1 MQPKT
6 AMHER
11 LAQLGMMRGRKSIM
25 PENKQGSNG
34 ITFIRSLIEQ
44 IGDTT
49 RTCELQRR
57 HCDRAREGSLSGK
70 DLRQV
75 PLSVEWAVQEETT
88 MVVQGERICI
98 PKGYMMIWLGD
109 LCHQGDAY
117 SKMHTRVHAYLDPY
131 GPSLPGADSVHGC
144 AAAG

>member
-1 MQPKT
+1 
-6 AMHER
+6 
-11 LAQLGMMRGRKSIM
+11 
-25 PENKQGSNG
+25 
-34 ITFIRSLIEQ
+34 
-44 IGDTT
+44 
-49 RTCELQRR
+49 
-57 HCDRAREGSLSGK
+57 
-70 DLRQV
+70 V